1 MSRTVAVLGVPMDLG
16 AGRRGVDMGP
26 SAIRYA
32 GLQGALEQLDL
43 VVEDHG
49 DLAVHHASRL
59 ARGENPRLH
68 YLAEV
73 VRVNRQ
79 LAQAVQELGDHGAL
93 PLLLG
98 GDHSIGIGAVGGAAL
113 LGRRVGLIWLDAHGD
128 FNTDR
133 TTPSGN
139 IHGMALAAAVGRGH
153 PNLLA
158 AWPEAPFVAESDV
171 WLIGTRDLDL
181 EERQAIKDSEV
192 HVASMSDVDRL
203 RMQTVMDQALAALAE
218 VDHLHV
224 SIDLDV
230 IDPKEAPGV
239 GTPVPGGI
247 TYREAHL
254 AMELIAKSGRL
265 GSLSVVEVNP
275 ILDDHNR
282 TGQMAAGLIASAL
295 GKVIL

>member
-1 MSRTVAVLGVPMDLG
+1 MRNRVAVLGVPMDLG

-32 GLQGALEQLDL
+32 GLQQELEQLGL
-43 VVEDHG
+43 AVTDHG
-49 DLAVHHASRL
+49 DLEVRHASRL
-59 ARGENPRLH
+59 ERGESPRLH

-73 VRVNRQ
+73 VRVNRE
-79 LAQAVQELGDHGAL
+79 LAQAVASLGQGGAL
-93 PLLLG
+93 PVVLG
-98 GDHSIGIGAVGGAAL
+98 GDHSIGIGALAGASL

-153 PNLLA
+153 ADLLA
-158 AWPEAPFVAESDV
+158 AWPDAPFVAEPDV
-171 WLIGTRDLDL
+171 WLIGARDLDL
-181 EERQAIKDSEV
+181 EERQAIRESGLN
-192 HVASMSDVDRL
+192 VATMTDLDRL
-203 RMQTVMDQALAALAE
+203 RMQTVMEQALDALAD

-224 SIDLDV
+224 SLDLDV

-254 AMELIAKSGRL
+254 AMELVAKSGRL